1 MGKESSDK
9 SDSVSSRKLVLPGDL
24 LETKSKPGLGIFRRD
39 AKFTHPF

>member
-24 LETKSKPGLGIFRRD
+24 LETKSKPGRYSD
-39 AKFTHPF
+39 VMAECTHPF